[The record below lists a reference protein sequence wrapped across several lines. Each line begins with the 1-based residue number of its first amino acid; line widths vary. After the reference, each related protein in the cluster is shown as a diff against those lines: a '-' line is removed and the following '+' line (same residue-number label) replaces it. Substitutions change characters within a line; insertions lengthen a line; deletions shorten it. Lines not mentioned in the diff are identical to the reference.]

1 MEGKPP
7 GNDTNHGL
15 PTAQLPKLSLVEVL
29 VTQPV
34 TRFGWWSKFTS
45 DERKTVDP
53 RVILDYVNL
62 GLSVLNNGFAVV
74 EHVLTLVLPFI

>member
-1 MEGKPP
+1 M
-7 GNDTNHGL
+7 
-15 PTAQLPKLSLVEVL
+15 
-29 VTQPV
+29 
-34 TRFGWWSKFTS
+34 
-45 DERKTVDP
+45 DP